1 VMAGKKKASEIG
13 SRFRNVAMRE
23 HKGSQE
29 EGVGEAPP
37 SGAPPT
43 GPRELGA
50 APPAHAS
57 FGAGGEVGLGPQT
70 AGRLYGVARQKG
82 VGRKAKVGLRPGTG
96 RHRFTLDLDG
106 VQHRYLKQLALD
118 AQTDMA
124 SVVRVLIM
132 SLEEDPVLRNEV
144 AMRARGDD
152 SASVYGAGR

>member
-1 VMAGKKKASEIG
+1 MAGKKKASEIG

-23 HKGSQE
+23 RKGSQE

-37 SGAPPT
+37 GASPT

-57 FGAGGEVGLGPQT
+57 FEPEGEVGPQT

-106 VQHRYLKQLALD
+106 MQHRYLKQLALD

>member
-1 VMAGKKKASEIG
+1 MAGKKKASEIS

-23 HKGSQE
+23 RKGSQE
-29 EGVGEAPP
+29 ESVGEAPA
-37 SGAPPT
+37 GAPPT
-43 GPRELGA
+43 GSPELG
-50 APPAHAS
+50 P
-57 FGAGGEVGLGPQT
+57 EPQT
-70 AGRLYGVARQKG
+70 TGRLYGVARQKS

-124 SVVRVLIM
+124 RVVRVLIM

-152 SASVYGAGR
+152 STSVYRAGR

>member
-1 VMAGKKKASEIG
+1 MAGKKKASEIG

-23 HKGSQE
+23 RKGSQE

-37 SGAPPT
+37 GAPPT
-43 GPRELGA
+43 DPRELG
-50 APPAHAS
+50 PEP
-57 FGAGGEVGLGPQT
+57 ET
-70 AGRLYGVARQKG
+70 AGRLYGVARQKS

>member
-1 VMAGKKKASEIG
+1 MAGKKKASEIG

-23 HKGSQE
+23 RKGSQE
-29 EGVGEAPP
+29 EGVGEAP
-37 SGAPPT
+37 SGVLPT

-57 FGAGGEVGLGPQT
+57 FGAGGEVGPEPQT

-124 SVVRVLIM
+124 SVIRILIT

>member
-1 VMAGKKKASEIG
+1 MAGKKKASEIG

-23 HKGSQE
+23 RKGSQE

-37 SGAPPT
+37 GAPPT
-43 GPRELGA
+43 GPREPGA
-50 APPAHAS
+50 APPTHAS
-57 FGAGGEVGLGPQT
+57 FGARGEVGPGPQT

>member
-37 SGAPPT
+37 GGAPPT

-57 FGAGGEVGLGPQT
+57 FGAGGEVGPG
-70 AGRLYGVARQKG
+70 YGVARQKG

>member
-1 VMAGKKKASEIG
+1 MAGKKKASEIG

-23 HKGSQE
+23 RKGSQE

-37 SGAPPT
+37 GAPPT

-57 FGAGGEVGLGPQT
+57 FGAGGEVGPQT

>member
-1 VMAGKKKASEIG
+1 MAGKKKASEIG

-23 HKGSQE
+23 RKGSQE

-37 SGAPPT
+37 GAPPT

-50 APPAHAS
+50 APPAHTS
-57 FGAGGEVGLGPQT
+57 FEAGGEVGQGPQT
-70 AGRLYGVARQKG
+70 AGRLYGAARQKG
-82 VGRKAKVGLRPGTG
+82 VVGRKAKVGLRPGTG

>member
-1 VMAGKKKASEIG
+1 MAGKKKASEIG

-23 HKGSQE
+23 RKGSQE

-37 SGAPPT
+37 GAPPT

-50 APPAHAS
+50 APSAHAS
-57 FGAGGEVGLGPQT
+57 FGAGGEVGPEPQT
-70 AGRLYGVARQKG
+70 AGRLYGVARQKS

>member
-1 VMAGKKKASEIG
+1 MAGKKKASEIG

-23 HKGSQE
+23 RKGSQE
-29 EGVGEAPP
+29 ESVGEAPP
-37 SGAPPT
+37 GAPPT
-43 GPRELGA
+43 GPLEPGA
-50 APPAHAS
+50 APPTHAS
-57 FGAGGEVGLGPQT
+57 FGTEAEGEVGPGPQA

-124 SVVRVLIM
+124 SVVRVLIS

-152 SASVYGAGR
+152 GVGGY

>member
-1 VMAGKKKASEIG
+1 MAGKKKASEIG

-23 HKGSQE
+23 RKGSQE
-29 EGVGEAPP
+29 ESVGEAPA
-37 SGAPPT
+37 GAPP
-43 GPRELGA
+43 
-50 APPAHAS
+50 HAS
-57 FGAGGEVGLGPQT
+57 FGAGGEVGPGPQT
-70 AGRLYGVARQKG
+70 AGRLYGVARQKS

-152 SASVYGAGR
+152 STSVYGAGR

>member
-1 VMAGKKKASEIG
+1 MAGKKRASDLG
-13 SRFRNVAMRE
+13 SRFRNIAMRDR
-23 HKGSQE
+23 KGSQE
-29 EGVGEAPP
+29 GVGEVPSAPP
-37 SGAPPT
+37 PGS
-43 GPRELGA
+43 REP
-50 APPAHAS
+50 APPARTDGRLPVG
-57 FGAGGEVGLGPQT
+57 GAGEVPVPD
-70 AGRLYGVARQKG
+70 ASGRMYGVGRPKS

-152 SASVYGAGR
+152 GVSVYGVGR

>member
-1 VMAGKKKASEIG
+1 MAGKKKASEIG

-23 HKGSQE
+23 RKGSQE

-37 SGAPPT
+37 GAPLT

-50 APPAHAS
+50 APPAHTS
-57 FGAGGEVGLGPQT
+57 FEAGGEVGPGPQT

>member
-1 VMAGKKKASEIG
+1 MAGKKKASEIG

-23 HKGSQE
+23 RKGSQE
-29 EGVGEAPP
+29 EGVGEARP
-37 SGAPPT
+37 GAPPT
-43 GPRELGA
+43 GPREPGA
-50 APPAHAS
+50 APPTHAS
-57 FGAGGEVGLGPQT
+57 FGIEGEVGPGPQT
-70 AGRLYGVARQKG
+70 AGQLYGVARQKG

-124 SVVRVLIM
+124 SVVRVLLS

-152 SASVYGAGR
+152 AVGGY

>member
-1 VMAGKKKASEIG
+1 MAGKKKASEIS

-23 HKGSQE
+23 RKGSQE
-29 EGVGEAPP
+29 ESVGEPP
-37 SGAPPT
+37 SGAPPA
-43 GPRELGA
+43 GQRELGA

-57 FGAGGEVGLGPQT
+57 FGAGGEVGPGPQT
-70 AGRLYGVARQKG
+70 ARRLYGVALKKG

-106 VQHRYLKQLALD
+106 VQHHYLKQLALD

-144 AMRARGDD
+144 AIRARGDD

>member
-1 VMAGKKKASEIG
+1 MAGKKKASEIG

-23 HKGSQE
+23 RKGSQE
-29 EGVGEAPP
+29 EGVGETPP
-37 SGAPPT
+37 GAPPT
-43 GPRELGA
+43 GQRELGA
-50 APPAHAS
+50 PTPAHAS
-57 FGAGGEVGLGPQT
+57 FGAGGEVGPGPQT

>member
-1 VMAGKKKASEIG
+1 MAGKKKASEIG

-23 HKGSQE
+23 RKGSQE

-37 SGAPPT
+37 GAPPT

-57 FGAGGEVGLGPQT
+57 FGPGGEVGPQT
-70 AGRLYGVARQKG
+70 ADRLYGVARQKG

>member
-1 VMAGKKKASEIG
+1 MAGKKKASEIG

-23 HKGSQE
+23 RKGSQE
-29 EGVGEAPP
+29 EGVGEEAPP
-37 SGAPPT
+37 GAPPT
-43 GPRELGA
+43 GPREPGA
-50 APPAHAS
+50 APPTHAS
-57 FGAGGEVGLGPQT
+57 LGTEGEVGLGPQT

-124 SVVRVLIM
+124 SVVRVLIS

-152 SASVYGAGR
+152 AVGGY

>member
-1 VMAGKKKASEIG
+1 MAGKKKASEIS
-13 SRFRNVAMRE
+13 SRFRNVTMRE
-23 HKGSQE
+23 RKGSQE

-37 SGAPPT
+37 GAPPT

-57 FGAGGEVGLGPQT
+57 FGAGGEVGSGPQT

-152 SASVYGAGR
+152 SVSVYGAGR

>member
-1 VMAGKKKASEIG
+1 MAGKKKASEIG

-23 HKGSQE
+23 RKGLE

-37 SGAPPT
+37 
-43 GPRELGA
+43 
-50 APPAHAS
+50 AHTS
-57 FGAGGEVGLGPQT
+57 LGAGGEVGPGPQT

>member
-1 VMAGKKKASEIG
+1 MAGKKKASEIG

-23 HKGSQE
+23 RKGSQE
-29 EGVGEAPP
+29 EGVGEPPPDAPL
-37 SGAPPT
+37 T
-43 GPRELGA
+43 GTRELGA
-50 APPAHAS
+50 APPAHAG
-57 FGAGGEVGLGPQT
+57 FAVGGEVGPGPQT

>member
-1 VMAGKKKASEIG
+1 MAGKKASEIG

-23 HKGSQE
+23 RKGLE

-37 SGAPPT
+37 
-43 GPRELGA
+43 
-50 APPAHAS
+50 AHTS
-57 FGAGGEVGLGPQT
+57 FGAGGEVGPGPQT

>member
-1 VMAGKKKASEIG
+1 MAGKKRASEIG
-13 SRFRNVAMRE
+13 SRFRNVALRDR
-23 HKGSQE
+23 KGAQST
-29 EGVGEAPP
+29 GEVPAGLPR
-37 SGAPPT
+37 GAGDT
-43 GPRELGA
+43 A
-50 APPAHAS
+50 APPLPDS
-57 FGAGGEVGLGPQT
+57 ENPGPSVSEGPPQA
-70 AGRLYGVARQKG
+70 AGRLYGVGRQKG

-124 SVVRVLIM
+124 SVVRVLIT

-152 SASVYGAGR
+152 GASVYGVGR

>member
-1 VMAGKKKASEIG
+1 MAGKKKASEIG

-23 HKGSQE
+23 RKGLE

-37 SGAPPT
+37 
-43 GPRELGA
+43 
-50 APPAHAS
+50 AHTS
-57 FGAGGEVGLGPQT
+57 FGAGGEVGPGPQT

-132 SLEEDPVLRNEV
+132 SLEEDSVLRNEV
-144 AMRARGDD
+144 AMRAKGED
-152 SASVYGAGR
+152 STSVYGAGR

>member
-1 VMAGKKKASEIG
+1 MAGKKKASEIG

-23 HKGSQE
+23 RKGSQE
-29 EGVGEAPP
+29 EGMGEAPP
-37 SGAPPT
+37 GAPPT
-43 GPRELGA
+43 GPRELGG
-50 APPAHAS
+50 APPAHTR
-57 FGAGGEVGLGPQT
+57 FEPGGEVGLGPQT

>member
-1 VMAGKKKASEIG
+1 
-13 SRFRNVAMRE
+13 MRP
-23 HKGSQE
+23 
-29 EGVGEAPP
+29 GVIWRRRRPCPTTRRSWTARTP
-37 SGAPPT
+37 GAPPT

-50 APPAHAS
+50 APPAHTS
-57 FGAGGEVGLGPQT
+57 FEAGGEVGPGPQT

>member
-1 VMAGKKKASEIG
+1 MAGKKKASEIG

-23 HKGSQE
+23 RKGLE

-37 SGAPPT
+37 
-43 GPRELGA
+43 
-50 APPAHAS
+50 AHTS
-57 FGAGGEVGLGPQT
+57 FGAGGEVGPGPQT

-106 VQHRYLKQLALD
+106 MQHRYLKQLALD

>member
-1 VMAGKKKASEIG
+1 MAGKKKASEIG

-29 EGVGEAPP
+29 ESVGEAPP
-37 SGAPPT
+37 GGAPPT

-57 FGAGGEVGLGPQT
+57 FGAGGEVGPGPQT

>member
-1 VMAGKKKASEIG
+1 MAGKKKASEIS

-23 HKGSQE
+23 RKGSQE

-37 SGAPPT
+37 GALPT
-43 GPRELGA
+43 GPRELG
-50 APPAHAS
+50 P
-57 FGAGGEVGLGPQT
+57 EPQT

-152 SASVYGAGR
+152 STSVYGAGR

>member
-1 VMAGKKKASEIG
+1 MAGKKKASEIG

-23 HKGSQE
+23 RKGLE

-37 SGAPPT
+37 
-43 GPRELGA
+43 
-50 APPAHAS
+50 AHTS
-57 FGAGGEVGLGPQT
+57 FGAGGEVGPGPQT
-70 AGRLYGVARQKG
+70 TGRLYGVARQKG

>member
-1 VMAGKKKASEIG
+1 MAGKKKASEIG
-13 SRFRNVAMRE
+13 SRFRNVTMRE
-23 HKGSQE
+23 RKGLE

-37 SGAPPT
+37 GAPPT

-50 APPAHAS
+50 APPAHTS
-57 FGAGGEVGLGPQT
+57 FGAGGEVGPGPQT

-132 SLEEDPVLRNEV
+132 SLEEDPELRNEV

>member
-1 VMAGKKKASEIG
+1 MAGKKASEIG

-23 HKGSQE
+23 RKGSQE

-37 SGAPPT
+37 GAPPT
-43 GPRELGA
+43 GPREPGA
-50 APPAHAS
+50 APPPRAS
-57 FGAGGEVGLGPQT
+57 FGAGGEVGPGPQT
-70 AGRLYGVARQKG
+70 AGRLYGAARQKG
-82 VGRKAKVGLRPGTG
+82 AGRKAKVGLRPGTG

-152 SASVYGAGR
+152 GASVYWAGR